1 MAASRSEAATA
12 TASSG
17 RSTAGT
23 RSDDACGGVA
33 AEAMTVEMRPPSL
46 LLQME
51 SMMMMQWLS
60 RVIDGASAGRMMH
73 DDGHDVDVVAGEVR
87 ESDASGVVGA
97 VDDVVAGAVVGS
109 GDRHRPS
116 NQ

>member
-33 AEAMTVEMRPPSL
+33 AEAMTVAIRPPSL

-51 SMMMMQWLS
+51 SMMMMTQWLS

-97 VDDVVAGAVVGS
+97 VDDVVAGVGS

>member
-33 AEAMTVEMRPPSL
+33 AEAMTVAIRPPSL

-51 SMMMMQWLS
+51 SMMMMTQWLS

-73 DDGHDVDVVAGEVR
+73 DDDHDVVAGEVR

-97 VDDVVAGAVVGS
+97 VDDVVAGVGS

>member
-1 MAASRSEAATA
+1 
-12 TASSG
+12 
-17 RSTAGT
+17 
-23 RSDDACGGVA
+23 
-33 AEAMTVEMRPPSL
+33 
-46 LLQME
+46 
-51 SMMMMQWLS
+51 
-60 RVIDGASAGRMMH
+60 VIDGASAGRMMH
-73 DDGHDVDVVAGEVR
+73 DDDHDVVAGEVR

>member
-33 AEAMTVEMRPPSL
+33 AEAMTVAIRPPSL

-73 DDGHDVDVVAGEVR
+73 DDDHDVVAGEVR

-97 VDDVVAGAVVGS
+97 VDDVVAGVGS